1 MHSVGC
7 VSQENPDLEDRGL
20 PSLAGFGKCEDFS
33 FFLWCLDGVEWLF
46 SKSFLSCWL
55 LFLWSF
61 SYRQQTMGEGHDV
74 YASMSEKEKQHIVGF
89 LGYCSQEVW
98 TIGGN
103 KNIQGIYQSVF
114 LSYLISYILDIYL
127 SSIII
132 MLFTFKFSL
141 LLSLSSLFPTPHPL
155 PLTIV
160 ITI

>member
-1 MHSVGC
+1 MYMHSVGC

-74 YASMSEKEKQHIVGF
+74 YASMSERKTTHCGVSGLLQPGSLDYRREQEHPRNLPERVSQLPNILYF
-89 LGYCSQEVW
+89 GYLF
-98 TIGGN
+98 IFYN
-103 KNIQGIYQSVF
+103 NYAF
-114 LSYLISYILDIYL
+114 YL
-127 SSIII
+127 
-132 MLFTFKFSL
+132 
-141 LLSLSSLFPTPHPL
+141 
-155 PLTIV
+155 
-160 ITI
+160 